1 MRRTVGRRDYR
12 RTARIG
18 LCLLLVLFLLV
29 AGIVSV
35 DGRLRPLIQN
45 YGYMS
50 ARRSAMMAV
59 HTGVE
64 RVLSDESASYGDFI
78 TVLRND
84 EGPSYGD
91 FITVLR
97 NDEGRVM
104 SAETDVAAVNR
115 LKAAVSNAVMQELSS
130 REKQVTRIPLGSLIG
145 GSFFTGRG
153 PFLPVT
159 IHTSGAVITTLSGE
173 FTDAGINQT
182 KHSLYLD
189 MTVMMTAALPLER
202 MGVELTTRFLV
213 CETVFVGEV
222 PETVLQVDF
231 GDSIDKFFG
240 ATD

>member
-64 RVLSDESASYGDFI
+64 RVLSDESA
-78 TVLRND
+78 
-84 EGPSYGD
+84 SYGD